1 MKTGLVYLVGAGP
14 GDPEL
19 ISVKG
24 KKVLGEADC
33 IIYDYL
39 AEKSLLDGLSC
50 EIIYVGKQG
59 SDHTLKQD
67 EINELIAKKALEGKT
82 VVRLKGGDPFI
93 FGRGGEEA
101 EILVEKKIP
110 FAVIPGIS
118 SFYSAPAYAG
128 IPLTHRD
135 FSNAFEVI
143 SGHRRSDADDS
154 EDVNFPE
161 FDAEKTFAFL
171 MGMKNLHH
179 ISRTLIEEKSFP
191 AETPVGII
199 SWGTRPEQ
207 RVVTSTL
214 SGIAD
219 AVESAGLK
227 PPAIIIMGG
236 VVSLREKLR
245 WFDTQPLFGKKIV
258 VTRTRNQASKLTKLL
273 TSMGARTIEFPTIE
287 IKKSDDLSLFRK
299 SLSSIEKYSWVVF
312 TSQNAIS
319 IFFEEL
325 FASGKDARA
334 LGNIK
339 IAVIGKASGDELKQY
354 GLVPDMVPE
363 KFVAESL
370 LDEFGKKS
378 ITGQKILIPCSADA
392 RMTLT
397 DGLKK
402 MGAEV
407 DRIHIYTAEKPSYTD
422 DKLLNEV
429 KNADIITFT
438 SSSTATNFFS
448 MVPETDAVLAS
459 IGPVTTETIVK
470 HGFKP
475 SITADVFTIDGLAD
489 AMIRH
494 YSADKI

>member
-1 MKTGLVYLVGAGP
+1 MTTGVVYLVGAGP

-24 KKVLGEADC
+24 MRVLREADC

-39 AEKSLLDGLSC
+39 AEKSLLDGLDC

-67 EINELIAKKALEGKT
+67 DINELIASKALEGKT

-101 EILVEKKIP
+101 ELLVEKKIP
-110 FAVIPGIS
+110 FVVIPGIS

-143 SGHRRSDADDS
+143 SGHRRSDSDDT

-161 FDAEKTFAFL
+161 FNPEKTFAFL
-171 MGMKNLHH
+171 MGMKNLPH
-179 ISRTLIEEKSFP
+179 ISKTLIEEKNFP
-191 AETPVGII
+191 ADTPVGII

-219 AVESAGLK
+219 AVEKAKLT

-236 VVSLREKLR
+236 VVTLRDKLR

-258 VTRTRNQASKLTKLL
+258 VTRTRNQASKLSKML
-273 TSMGARTIEFPTIE
+273 TSLGARTIEFPTIE
-287 IKKSDDLSLFRK
+287 IKKIDDLSLFRK
-299 SLSSIEKYSWVVF
+299 SLSSIETYNWIVF
-312 TSQNAIS
+312 TSQNAIN

-339 IAVIGKASGDELKQY
+339 IAVIGKATGDELKIY
-354 GLVPDMVPE
+354 GLIPDMIPE

-370 LDEFGKKS
+370 LDEFRKHKLS
-378 ITGQKILIPCSADA
+378 GQKILIPCSADA

-397 DGLKK
+397 DGLRES
-402 MGAEV
+402 GASVE
-407 DRIHIYTAEKPSYTD
+407 RIHIYTAEKPSHTD
-422 DKLLNEV
+422 MKLMNEV

-438 SSSTATNFFS
+438 SSSTATNFFA
-448 MVPETDAVLAS
+448 MIPETEAVLAS
-459 IGPVTTETIVK
+459 IGPVTTATVVE
-470 HGFKP
+470 HGFTP
-475 SITADVFTIDGLAD
+475 AITADEFTIGGLVD
-489 AMIRH
+489 AMVKF
-494 YSADKI
+494 YKV

>member
-1 MKTGLVYLVGAGP
+1 MRKGVVYLVGAGP

-24 KKVLGEADC
+24 MRVLREADC

-39 AEKSLLDGLSC
+39 AEKSLLDGLDC

-67 EINELIAKKALEGKT
+67 EINELIAAKALEGKT

-101 EILVEKKIP
+101 ELLVEKQIP
-110 FAVIPGIS
+110 FVVIPGIS

-143 SGHRRSDADDS
+143 SGHRRSDADDT
-154 EDVNFPE
+154 EDVNFPD
-161 FDAEKTFAFL
+161 FDPEKTFAFL
-171 MGMKNLHH
+171 MGMKNLPH
-179 ISRTLIEEKSFP
+179 ISKTLIEEKKFP
-191 AETPVGII
+191 AETPVGIV

-219 AVESAGLK
+219 AVEKAKLT

-258 VTRTRNQASKLTKLL
+258 VTRTRNQASKLSGML
-273 TSMGARTIEFPTIE
+273 TSLGARTIEFPTIE
-287 IKKSDDLSLFRK
+287 IKKLDDLSLFRE

-312 TSQNAIS
+312 TSQNAIN

-325 FASGKDARA
+325 FAAGKDARA

-354 GLVPDMVPE
+354 GIIPDMIPE

-370 LDEFGKKS
+370 LDEFRKQN
-378 ITGQKILIPCSADA
+378 ITGKRIFIPCSADA
-392 RMTLT
+392 RLTLA
-397 DGLKK
+397 DGLND
-402 MGAEV
+402 MGAVVE
-407 DRIHIYTAEKPSYTD
+407 RIHIYTAEKPLNTD
-422 DKLLNEV
+422 EKLIEQV
-429 KNADIITFT
+429 KKADIITFT
-438 SSSTATNFFS
+438 SSSTAANFFS
-448 MVPETDAVLAS
+448 MFPETDALLAS
-459 IGPVTTETIVK
+459 IGPVTTDTIIK

-475 SITADVFTIDGLAD
+475 AITAEEFTINGLVEAMVKFYSED
-489 AMIRH
+489 A
-494 YSADKI
+494 

>member
-1 MKTGLVYLVGAGP
+1 MKKGVVYLVGAGP

-24 KKVLGEADC
+24 MRVLREADC

-39 AEKSLLDGLSC
+39 AEKSLLDGLDC

-59 SDHTLKQD
+59 SNHTLKQD
-67 EINELIAKKALEGKT
+67 DINELIAVKALEGKT
-82 VVRLKGGDPFI
+82 VVRLKGGDSFI

-101 EILVEKKIP
+101 ELLVEKGIP
-110 FAVIPGIS
+110 FVVIPGIS

-143 SGHRRSDADDS
+143 SGHRRSDADDT

-161 FDAEKTFAFL
+161 FDPEKTFVFL
-171 MGMKNLHH
+171 MGMKNLQH
-179 ISRTLIEEKSFP
+179 ISKTLIEEKNFP

-219 AVESAGLK
+219 AVGKANLT

-236 VVSLREKLR
+236 VVTLRDKLR

-258 VTRTRNQASKLTKLL
+258 VTRTRNQASKLTKIL
-273 TSMGARTIEFPTIE
+273 TALGARAIEFPTIE
-287 IKKSDDLSLFRK
+287 IKKMDDLSSFRK
-299 SLSSIEKYSWVVF
+299 SLSSIEKYNWIVF
-312 TSQNAIS
+312 TSQNAIN

-325 FASGKDARA
+325 FAAGKDSRA
-334 LGNIK
+334 LGGIR

-354 GLVPDMVPE
+354 GLVPDLIPE

-370 LDEFGKKS
+370 LDKFAELGIS
-378 ITGQKILIPCSADA
+378 GQKIFIPCSADA

-397 DGLKK
+397 DGLNA
-402 MGAEV
+402 MGADAERV
-407 DRIHIYTAEKPSYTD
+407 HIYTAEKPVHKD
-422 DKLLNEV
+422 EKFLDEV

-438 SSSTATNFFS
+438 SSSTVTNFFA
-448 MVPETDAVLAS
+448 MIPETNAVLAS
-459 IGPVTTETIVK
+459 IGPVTSDTIAG
-470 HGFKP
+470 HGYKP
-475 SITADVFTIDGLAD
+475 AITADEFTVDGLVS
-489 AMIRH
+489 AMMKF
-494 YSADKI
+494 YSE